1 MMSIKTFQQGE
12 IMKKSYLTI
21 ALTLTSLLG
30 LDISARAQDANR
42 ITVTVPFEFVAEG
55 HTMPAGAYE
64 VSPVSNDSRSGIAI
78 RRDGN
83 TLYVLPIVFD
93 EASVEQAKL
102 NFEHVGGKYFLSKVE
117 TAAGIYTIATPRAIT
132 RLARSNNHGT
142 GSPSGN

>member
-1 MMSIKTFQQGE
+1 MMNIKTFQQGE